1 MLRWNKRDFCGGLF
15 ETVFEMKALKQL
27 ENLLLEESR
36 DKYPSI
42 PEHARTVNLFG
53 KLKPEKRE
61 KKRIE
66 AFLNVSGHYAA
77 IIENRGQRV
86 DNRQTVTDVIGRQ
99 KVIGSVTF
107 IGSGMR
113 KGLSDLKATIFGR
126 SVDIELKRIYKKG
139 KDRQSDEQ
147 KEEQIRVERAGG
159 IYLIVSDFED
169 FYIKYLE
176 LIAIIK

>member
-1 MLRWNKRDFCGGLF
+1 MI
-15 ETVFEMKALKQL
+15 ALKQL
-27 ENLLLEESR
+27 ENLLLQESR
-36 DKYPSI
+36 LKYPSI

-53 KLKPEKRE
+53 KLKAEKRE

-86 DNRQTVTDVIGRQ
+86 DNRKTVTDIIGRQ

-113 KGLSDLKATIFGR
+113 KGLADLKATIFGR

-139 KDRQSDEQ
+139 KDRQSEDQ
-147 KEEQIRVERAGG
+147 KEDQVRLKRAGG

-169 FYIKYLE
+169 FYNKYLE